1 MRRQHVLG
9 QHEGHKHGLREGHR
23 VDGQSGLLGQQHGD
37 QVLGHGGKLGYEQQ
51 QLVVQHDG

>member
-23 VDGQSGLLGQQHGD
+23 VEGLGQQHGD

>member
-9 QHEGHKHGLREGHR
+9 QHEGHKRGLREGHR
-23 VDGQSGLLGQQHGD
+23 VDGQSELQGQQQHALG
-37 QVLGHGGKLGYEQQ
+37 LGHGGILGYEQQ

>member
-9 QHEGHKHGLREGHR
+9 QHEGHKHGLREG
-23 VDGQSGLLGQQHGD
+23 QSGLLGQKHGD